1 VVELVEGVGVRDKT
15 RSDKA
20 DVDDTQNE
28 SSGWRERERAERFR
42 LPPNS
47 LSFLLLSER
56 RGGKKTKGKGK
67 VRRQ

>member
-1 VVELVEGVGVRDKT
+1 MVEGVGLRKKT

-28 SSGWRERERAERFR
+28 SSGWRERERERAERFR